1 MTSVTNDVLD
11 NKTKTFQSHKTIV
24 SNNEKIISTH
34 ADSLTE
40 KLHNFIQLSQKTASS
55 LEIEA
60 RQFRSLEQQSLA
72 HHTQK
77 VDEQFNI
84 AQDLFQRIQSC
95 DILEEKAVTSLQ
107 REFEAAHKSF
117 KEETSSWG
125 ASLEMTCKTL
135 CDKVASASTQQVTAL
150 QEAILALYSL
160 LDTAVLDVQ
169 GFLKEERQAL
179 RAMKD
184 LAETSTHGKVTH
196 LKQQNEILAQMLV
209 NERKDAEMAKS
220 DLIQRVSGLLG
231 EFMQKRDES
240 LRESVE
246 SLQNSNVEAKALLIS
261 TFGQQVDIHQDAMQ
275 RNTNL
280 DSGLGRSGAQAEE
293 AREDATNVRE
303 QFDISSRVKLIY
315 ILL

>member
-1 MTSVTNDVLD
+1 M
-11 NKTKTFQSHKTIV
+11 
-24 SNNEKIISTH
+24 H
-34 ADSLTE
+34 ADSLAE
-40 KLHNFIQLSQKTASS
+40 KLHKFIQLSQKTTSS

-60 RQFRSLEQQSLA
+60 LHFRSSEQQSLE
-72 HHTQK
+72 HHIQK

-95 DILEEKAVTSLQ
+95 DVLEEKAVASLQ

-125 ASLEMTCKTL
+125 ASLEMTCKAL

-160 LDTAVLDVQ
+160 LDTTVLDVQ

-179 RAMKD
+179 RSMKD
-184 LAETSTHGKVTH
+184 LAETSTHEKVSH

-209 NERKDAEMAKS
+209 NERKDAEAAKS
-220 DLIQRVSGLLG
+220 DLIHRVSGLLG

-240 LRESVE
+240 LKGSVE
-246 SLQNSNVEAKALLIS
+246 SLQDSNMEAKALLVS
-261 TFGQQVDIHQDAMQ
+261 TFGRQVDIHQDAMQ

-280 DSGLGRSGAQAEE
+280 DSGLGRTGAEAEE
-293 AREDATNVRE
+293 TREDATNVRE
-303 QFDISSRVKLIY
+303 QLDMSFRVELIY
-315 ILL
+315 VFI